1 MTLGARV
8 TCCSKLS
15 QLLDVRSWGAYWNE
29 ESKGGG
35 ESEYFLSFEVTEI
48 HSGDMMYCNTEQTLT
63 GYLRKLSF
71 LEVGER
77 GAGGTSKVTSLIH
90 IS

>member
-1 MTLGARV
+1 M
-8 TCCSKLS
+8 
-15 QLLDVRSWGAYWNE
+15 
-29 ESKGGG
+29 
-35 ESEYFLSFEVTEI
+35 TEI